1 MAKAKV
7 KTDKTPVDLL
17 TEKQAKAEHARLQV
31 EISEHDRRYYQQD
44 RPTISDAAY
53 DALRARYNAIEARF
67 PDLRTLESLSLK
79 VGAAPTGRFKKVR
92 HAVPMLS
99 LDNAMADEDVI
110 DFVARIRRF
119 LKLSDDEKIA
129 FSAEPK
135 IDGLSMSLRYE
146 DGDLVTAATRG
157 DGQEGEDVTANIR
170 TLKDVPQ
177 HLKGRHVPK
186 ICEVRGEVYMTKA
199 DFLKLNERQKEAGEQ
214 IFANPRNSAA
224 GSLRQKDPSVTAS
237 RPLGFFAY
245 AWGEMSEMPADSQ
258 SGMIKWFAV
267 CGFKTNPLTK
277 IRHSVEE
284 LLAFHRDIEQTRA
297 DLDYDIDGVVYK
309 VDRLDWQERLGFVS
323 RSPRWAIAHKFP
335 AERAITVLKDIE
347 IQVGRTGAL
356 TPVGKL
362 EPVGVGGVIVQNVTL
377 HNEDYIKG
385 IGGDGEPI
393 RGGRDIRIGD
403 TVIIQRAGDV
413 IPQVVDVVL
422 DKRPKNAKPYHFP
435 KKCPCYLHTE
445 IVREETATGEE
456 GARGRCTG
464 EFACPFQKI
473 EHLKLFASR
482 RAFDIEGLG
491 EKQIELFFEKGMG
504 EGAGRHLH
512 AGEEAQEDKL
522 LEEEGYGETSVRNLF
537 AAIDQ
542 RRDISL
548 DRFIYALGIRHVGE
562 TTALALARGYGSW
575 KAFHDACLKVAKG
588 DEEAI
593 AEMDAL
599 DQIGETVIEAVKAY
613 FGESHNKGIV
623 ERLTR
628 EVKILDAEKP
638 KTDSKIAGKTVVFTG
653 ALEKMTREE
662 AKAQAERLGAKAAG
676 SVSKKTDFVVA
687 GPGAGSKLAE
697 AKKLGVKVLSEDEWL
712 KLILVLMRAAAASH
726 RRDTVTAVVSDT
738 LSRARGAAQSRLRRL
753 SGRVAARAR
762 LRFAVEQGP
771 ITSWTRSW

>member
-1 MAKAKV
+1 MASHDASKIKPA
-7 KTDKTPVDLL
+7 DM
-17 TEKQAKAEHARLQV
+17 TEAQAKAELARLAA
-31 EISEHDRRYYQQD
+31 EIAAHDKRYYQQD
-44 RPTISDAAY
+44 KPTVSDAAY
-53 DALRARYNAIEARF
+53 DALRARNAAIEARF
-67 PDLRTLESLSLK
+67 PKLVRADSPSRR
-79 VGAAPTGRFKKVR
+79 VGAAPTGKFKKVR
-92 HAVPMLS
+92 HALPMLS
-99 LDNAMADEDVI
+99 LDNAFEDQDVV

-119 LKLSDDEKIA
+119 LKLSDDEKIT

-146 DGDLVTAATRG
+146 DGELITAATRG
-157 DGQEGEDVTANIR
+157 DGAEGEDVTANIR

-177 HLKGRHVPK
+177 QLKGRHVSK

-199 DFLKLNERQKEAGEQ
+199 DFLKLNERQKAAGEQ

-224 GSLRQKDPSVTAS
+224 GSLRQKDPRITAS

-245 AWGEMSEMPADSQ
+245 AWGKMSEMPADSQ
-258 SGMIKWFAV
+258 SGMIKWFAG
-267 CGFKTNPLTK
+267 CGFKTNPLTR
-277 IRHSVEE
+277 IRHSVEQ
-284 LLAFHRDIEQTRA
+284 LLAFHREIEQTRA

-335 AERAITVLKDIE
+335 AERAITVLNDIE

-385 IGGDGEPI
+385 IGGDGEQL
-393 RGGRDIRIGD
+393 RDGRDIRIGD

-422 DKRPKNAKPYHFP
+422 DKRPKAARPYHFP
-435 KKCPCYLHTE
+435 KKCPCYLHTD

-464 EFACPFQKI
+464 EFACPYQKI

-491 EKQIELFFEKGMG
+491 EKQIELFFEK
-504 EGAGRHLH
+504 EWVKEPA
-512 AGEEAQEDKL
+512 DIFT
-522 LEEEGYGETSVRNLF
+522 LEERNKKIKLEEVEGYGETSVRNLF
-537 AAIDQ
+537 AAIEQ
-542 RRDISL
+542 RREISL
-548 DRFIYALGIRHVGE
+548 ERFIFSLGIRHVGE

-588 DEEAI
+588 DEETI

-599 DQIGETVIEAVKAY
+599 DQIGETVIESIKAY
-613 FGESHNKGIV
+613 FAESHNRSIV
-623 ERLTR
+623 ERLTK

-638 KTDSKIAGKTVVFTG
+638 KTDSAIAGKTVVFTG
-653 ALEKMTREE
+653 ALETMTREE
-662 AKAQAERLGAKAAG
+662 AKAQAERLGGKAAG
-676 SVSKKTDFVVA
+676 SVSKNTDFVVA

-697 AKKLGVKVLSEDEWL
+697 AKKHGVKVLTEDEWL
-712 KLILVLMRAAAASH
+712 NLI
-726 RRDTVTAVVSDT
+726 
-738 LSRARGAAQSRLRRL
+738 G
-753 SGRVAARAR
+753 G
-762 LRFAVEQGP
+762 
-771 ITSWTRSW
+771 